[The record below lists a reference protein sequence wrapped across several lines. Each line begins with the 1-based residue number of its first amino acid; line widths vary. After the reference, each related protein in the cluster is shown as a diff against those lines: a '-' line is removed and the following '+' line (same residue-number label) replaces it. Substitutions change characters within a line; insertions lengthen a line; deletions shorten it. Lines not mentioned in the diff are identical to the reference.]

1 MLLCPSRNMYNKKV
15 NKRER
20 ESEFYN
26 NDYSNYF
33 LSKKSIFGVS
43 SGETLFKGERI
54 LNGYAT
60 LCVPQSE

>member
-1 MLLCPSRNMYNKKV
+1 MSFKKHV
-15 NKRER
+15 QCEREHKREC

-33 LSKKSIFGVS
+33 LSKKSIFGVL

-60 LCVPQSE
+60 LCVPHSE

>member
-1 MLLCPSRNMYNKKV
+1 MSFKKHV
-15 NKRER
+15 QCEREHKREC